1 MKAVVQRRPAE
12 GDSGDSTRGTLPRV
26 SVTSKLPD
34 PPPIVLQQTREDSA
48 PAPRGGFLELRR
60 VELVA
65 HYPDGTQSAP
75 FPYDMIQRRAL
86 DAAIV
91 VAHFVG
97 EGGRNVILRSCV
109 RPAVAARPTDPKHDA
124 LLWELPAGLIEPGE
138 APRAAAARE
147 LYEEIGAKVT
157 PEALHDLGPWMFPV
171 PAMIAEVHAY
181 FHVEIDPRELHVPP
195 GDASPLEYGA
205 ALVTLP
211 LRDALAYCQAGR
223 IRDLKTELG
232 LRRLRDAVGE

>member
-1 MKAVVQRRPAE
+1 VSLPA
-12 GDSGDSTRGTLPRV
+12 
-26 SVTSKLPD
+26 
-34 PPPIVLQQTREDSA
+34 PPPIVLQQTGEDPQ
-48 PAPRGGFLELRR
+48 PAARGGFLELRR

-65 HYPDGTQSAP
+65 HYPDGTTSTP
-75 FPYDMIQRRAL
+75 FSYDMVQRRAL
-86 DAAIV
+86 DAAII

-109 RPAVAARPTDPKHDA
+109 RPAVAARPRAPKHDA

-138 APRAAAARE
+138 DPRAAAARE
-147 LYEEIGAKVT
+147 LYEEIGAKLA
-157 PEALHDLGPWMFPV
+157 PSDMKDLGPWMFPV

-181 FHVEIDPRELHVPP
+181 FHAEIDPKTLHVPP

-205 ALVTLP
+205 ELVTLP
-211 LRDALAYCQAGR
+211 LRDALAHCAAGR

-232 LRRLRDAVGE
+232 LRRLRDLVGE